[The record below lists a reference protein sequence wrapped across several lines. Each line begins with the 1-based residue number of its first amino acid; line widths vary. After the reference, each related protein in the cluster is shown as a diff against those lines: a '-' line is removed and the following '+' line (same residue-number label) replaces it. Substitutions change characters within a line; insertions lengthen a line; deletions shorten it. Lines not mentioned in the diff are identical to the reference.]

1 MALDPYTAALVA
13 VLKGLTKIL
22 SLTPKEFPPCHP
34 KAFRG
39 TRNLPFGKI
48 TLVHCTEDG
57 DFTLQ
62 PLQE

>member
-1 MALDPYTAALVA
+1 MASDPYTAALVA
-13 VLKGLTKIL
+13 VLGGLVKIL
-22 SLTPKEFPPCHP
+22 SLTPKAFPPCHA
-34 KAFRG
+34 KEFHG